1 MNNNIKTLHTI
12 YSIVKNTPYPI
23 AYMMNSRELIL
34 KQSRPWDEVLKD
46 LKQLADEGLV
56 TMVESSTISIT
67 AKGFS
72 YAEKTYPL
80 FKL

>member
-1 MNNNIKTLHTI
+1 MNKNIKTLYTI
-12 YSIVKNTPYPI
+12 YGIVKNARYPT
-23 AYMMNSRELIL
+23 AYMMTSRELIL
-34 KQSRPWDEVLKD
+34 KQSGPWDEVVKD
-46 LKQLADEGLV
+46 LRQLEDEGFV